1 MRAHVDYCILRGDM
15 LASPHIVGR
24 ACFGIIVMEHR
35 GSAMSDKREMSS
47 DSRDMVMNSALYREF
62 LAEREEILR
71 HKWLESEKLGYDIG
85 FERALL
91 DWIVR
96 HRSNWRKARKQLQS

>member
-1 MRAHVDYCILRGDM
+1 M
-15 LASPHIVGR
+15 LPKYDQ
-24 ACFGIIVMEHR
+24 EHR
-35 GSAMSDKREMSS
+35 GSAVGEDREMSS
-47 DSRDMVMNSALYREF
+47 DSKEMVMNSALYREF

-96 HRSNWRKARKQLQS
+96 HRSNWRKARKQSQP

>member
-1 MRAHVDYCILRGDM
+1 MG
-15 LASPHIVGR
+15 
-24 ACFGIIVMEHR
+24 EE
-35 GSAMSDKREMSS
+35 REMSS
-47 DSRDMVMNSALYREF
+47 DSKEMVMNSALYREF

-71 HKWLESEKLGYDIG
+71 HKWIESEKLGYDIG

-96 HRSNWRKARKQLQS
+96 HRSNWRKARKQLHP

>member
-1 MRAHVDYCILRGDM
+1 MG
-15 LASPHIVGR
+15 
-24 ACFGIIVMEHR
+24 EE
-35 GSAMSDKREMSS
+35 REMSG
-47 DSRDMVMNSALYREF
+47 DSKEMVMNSALYREF

-71 HKWLESEKLGYDIG
+71 HKWIESEKLGYDIG

-96 HRSNWRKARKQLQS
+96 HRSNWRKARKQPQL